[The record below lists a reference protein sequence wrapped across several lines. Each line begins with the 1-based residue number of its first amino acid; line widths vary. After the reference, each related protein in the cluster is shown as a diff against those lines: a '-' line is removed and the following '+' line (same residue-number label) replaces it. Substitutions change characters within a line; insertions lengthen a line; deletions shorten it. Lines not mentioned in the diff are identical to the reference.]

1 MIDSVKSGRQI
12 QQNEFMNTNVM
23 LMNNDYHLV
32 INSQYTWFLT
42 KCTVLKKTEVERV
55 QKYSTQVKVPLHY

>member
-42 KCTVLKKTEVERV
+42 KCTVLKK
-55 QKYSTQVKVPLHY
+55 

>member
-42 KCTVLKKTEVERV
+42 KCTVLKNQRWKEY
-55 QKYSTQVKVPLHY
+55 KNILLK